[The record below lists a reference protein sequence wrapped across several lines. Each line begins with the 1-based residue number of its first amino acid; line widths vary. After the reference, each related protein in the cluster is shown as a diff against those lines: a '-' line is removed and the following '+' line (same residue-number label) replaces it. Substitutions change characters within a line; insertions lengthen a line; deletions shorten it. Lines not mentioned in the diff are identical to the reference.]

1 MPRPFTGPKMFC
13 ASPNF
18 LSQPRNL
25 TAFSASSKTFVL
37 AQKTILLNTNHILFR
52 HKMFVTGT
60 ICKQILGLAQK
71 IWTSTKHFGTGKR
84 TRRKNS
90 KNLWNHC
97 GQSLSHAILTKLH
110 TILHIFKH
118 KSLYDKTKNKLVLIK
133 ILTTKALNLLSVSSH
148 FGNFIFGCFG
158 RWSYQNITK

>member
-1 MPRPFTGPKMFC
+1 MCWHKSFWRGTKC
-13 ASPNF
+13 
-18 LSQPRNL
+18 SQI
-25 TAFSASSKTFVL
+25 F
-37 AQKTILLNTNHILFR
+37 
-52 HKMFVTGT
+52 
-60 ICKQILGLAQK
+60 GLAQK
-71 IWTSTKHFGTGKR
+71 IWPGTKNFGTGKR

-133 ILTTKALNLLSVSSH
+133 ILTTKILNLLSVSSH

-158 RWSYQNITK
+158 RWSYQNIMYLFVYFSFCLAHLALQMENIIQKITQLKWWKNQKQSYQNM